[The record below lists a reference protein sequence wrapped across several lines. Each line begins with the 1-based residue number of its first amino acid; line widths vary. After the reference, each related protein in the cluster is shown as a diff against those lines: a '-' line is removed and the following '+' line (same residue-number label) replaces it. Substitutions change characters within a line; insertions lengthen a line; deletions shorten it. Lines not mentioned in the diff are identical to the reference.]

1 MYNFY
6 NFEAYITISAMPKFI
21 GRVKSKSGLTIVDQ
35 DVPGDYDDQGDSK
48 DTVRYESFETDGTPS
63 EVTVHV
69 HKKSRKKS
77 KKAKKDDSEL
87 EESLM

>member
-1 MYNFY
+1 MLNKL
-6 NFEAYITISAMPKFI
+6 T

-35 DVPGDYDDQGDSK
+35 DDPDDCDDQGDSR
-48 DTVRYESFETDGTPS
+48 DTVRYESFEGHGAPS

-69 HKKSRKKS
+69 QKKSRKTSKKS
-77 KKAKKDDSEL
+77 KKGEL